1 MGPDPQVAS
10 GGDSRGAGSEL
21 ALMQFLIPRGTL
33 GGAGF
38 PILQRRRP
46 RREQDTAL
54 QAEQGSPWMSNKAVI
69 QARLGRGAGASRA
82 G

>member
-1 MGPDPQVAS
+1 MEGGIFPPVDKLRKLPAARGDVGPDPQVAS

-46 RREQDTAL
+46 R
-54 QAEQGSPWMSNKAVI
+54 
-69 QARLGRGAGASRA
+69 
-82 G
+82 